1 MLGIASGS
9 ILVPLNS
16 TMLAVALPSI
26 MGDFDVDAATVSTL
40 VTLYLAT
47 VTVALLASGSLG
59 DRFGQRP
66 TFLVGVSAFAL
77 ASLLAGVAPTFE
89 VLAVARILQALT
101 GALVSTS
108 SVALVRM
115 LAPAGRR
122 GSAFGLF
129 DMLVSVS
136 AALGPLIGGL
146 IVGVAGWRALFVM
159 AVPFALFAAVM
170 VGWVVRAGADRDAST
185 AGAGPRRQPIDVRGL
200 ALLAMLLIAT
210 LVAIRSIGSGLVW
223 VVAAAIAI
231 GLLVVFLRL
240 ELSEDRPAVDP
251 RLFADRTFAA
261 AVVGVLGTT
270 VVLHGAFLLVPLLVE
285 RLLAGTATMAGLVL
299 LGLSGASAV
308 SAPFGGRWSDRVGRR
323 RPVVLGSLVITL
335 GVAGLWGFAV
345 SSPAAVIAA
354 LLAVVGFGMGFA
366 GSPRQAAAL
375 EAVPADRIGM
385 GAGTYYTGRYLGGV
399 IGASLAGAVLG
410 TTVTATGVTL
420 GFGLLTIVALGVV
433 AASLWLPGPRSAA
446 APTAVPATD

>member
-1 MLGIASGS
+1 MLGIAAGS
-9 ILVPLNS
+9 VLVPLNS

-26 MGDFDVDAATVSTL
+26 MGEFSVDAATVSTL

-66 TFLVGVSAFAL
+66 TFLVGVVAFAL
-77 ASLLAGVAPTFE
+77 ASLLAGIAPSFE
-89 VLAVARILQALT
+89 VLALARILQALT

-170 VGWVVRAGADRDAST
+170 VGWIVRPAVTAGEAGHADR
-185 AGAGPRRQPIDVRGL
+185 RRAPIDVRGL
-200 ALLAMLLIAT
+200 VLLALILIAA
-210 LVAIRSIGSGLVW
+210 LVAIRSIGTSSTWIVAGA
-223 VVAAAIAI
+223 VAA

-251 RLFADRTFAA
+251 RLFTDRTFSA
-261 AVVGVLGTT
+261 AVLGVLGTT

-285 RLLAGTATMAGLVL
+285 RLLAQTATMAGLVL
-299 LGLSGASAV
+299 LGLSGASAI

-323 RPVVLGSLVITL
+323 QPVVIGSLVIAL

-345 SSPAAVIAA
+345 SSAAIVIAV

-410 TTVTATGVTL
+410 TTVTGAGITL
-420 GFGLLTIVALGVV
+420 GFGLLTIVAFGVV
-433 AASLWLPGPRSAA
+433 VASLWLPGPRTAA
-446 APTAVPATD
+446 APSTAPALD